1 MEVMLMSP
9 STTDGL
15 AGQKVLSSGGV
26 SPDNV
31 SMQAR
36 VPEGPRSWHVL
47 VVLTI
52 ALLGVG
58 VLMVASASMS
68 VDATSVWSGPGL
80 KQLAFAAAGALAF
93 GLASLVPARFLVGHG
108 GGVRSIPFLGLVV
121 AGFACVAVLIPGIG
135 TEVNG
140 AARWLRFGPIRIQPS
155 ELAKWAAVLWI
166 AAWLAR
172 PAVDLTRFFKGF
184 CVTCVPIGMLCL
196 LVVIEDFGTA
206 ALIGLVATLMLVVGG
221 AKLRHLLM
229 TLPPALMAAG
239 LFVAGTP
246 YRMARL
252 TSFLDPWA
260 DAQGS
265 GYHMVQSLLS
275 FASGGLTGRGLG
287 SGIQKLGYLPED
299 TTDFVFA
306 VIAEEL
312 GLAGCALVVF
322 MFMGIAMLA
331 FRATR
336 RASLDPAIRLL
347 AFGIGVTISL
357 QAVVNIA
364 VATVSMPTKGMSLP
378 LISAGGSGMIVTCV
392 MLGLLAGILRRSRA
406 SEQGSMSVV

>member
-1 MEVMLMSP
+1 MPEP
-9 STTDGL
+9 TTDRT
-15 AGQKVLSSGGV
+15 ARIQVSSLDRP

-31 SMQAR
+31 TMQAR
-36 VPEGPRSWHVL
+36 VLDGPRSWHAL
-47 VVLTI
+47 VVLTV

-68 VDATSVWSGPGL
+68 VDATSVWSGRGL
-80 KQLAFAAAGALAF
+80 KQLAFAAAGAIAF
-93 GLASLVPARFLVGHG
+93 GVASLIPARLLVGHG
-108 GGVRSIPFLGLVV
+108 GGVRSIPFLAVV
-121 AGFACVAVLIPGIG
+121 LASIACLAVLIPGIG

-140 AARWLRFGPIRIQPS
+140 ASRWLRFGPIQIQPS

-172 PAVDLTRFFKGF
+172 PGVDLSRFFKGF
-184 CVTCVPIGMLCL
+184 CVTCLPIGILCL

-221 AKLRHLLM
+221 AKLWHLLV
-229 TLPPALMAAG
+229 TLPPALLAAWY
-239 LFVAGTP
+239 FVAGTP
-246 YRMARL
+246 YRMVRL

-322 MFMGIAMLA
+322 MFIGIAMLA

-347 AFGIGVTISL
+347 AFGIGITISL

-378 LISAGGSGMIVTCV
+378 LISAGGSGMIVTCI
-392 MLGLLAGILRRSRA
+392 MLGLLAGILRQSRTP
-406 SEQGSMSVV
+406 